1 MYGIYKPPL
10 ITSASLISIWFLIEY
25 IVDKKTRFNLKN
37 IARNK
42 KILPSDSE
50 IIQKV
55 YEEIHRCENDKDE
68 KDHLINSMN
77 SAFTLSHNNLKSV
90 FNKLNLYNSEK
101 KTIDTQHM
109 LWYPIS
115 LKYFFHIITILNLYY
130 YDTLCYRKT
139 FKYNNLV
146 YIHTLTPNNYK
157 SNKVAVIFL
166 GLGGILYPFN
176 KLFRYLLEK
185 DYKIIIPLYGPAQSN
200 LYQDYFYN
208 ETLYF
213 KTIYDYLISSNIN
226 EITIFAWS
234 LGGLLYRGLHTY
246 IMKKKIK
253 ERKNNISL
261 QIKQAFLLETLLG
274 SRGCI
279 DTYFL
284 KKRKVANTISLLD
297 SVINCDCVFKKK
309 KYYMYNRF
317 LGYLFHTVV
326 GFGTA
331 NSFNFFTN
339 VEFTE
344 KDKAGYNRYLFL
356 SDNDLIINPHL
367 DKNLITTNFNNEC
380 VYYRRGYH
388 GGWPMSKDII
398 PIMNNIVK

>member
-1 MYGIYKPPL
+1 MYGTYKPPL
-10 ITSASLISIWFLIEY
+10 ITSASLISLWFLIEY
-25 IVDKKTRFNLKN
+25 IFDRKTRFNLKN

-42 KILPSDSE
+42 KVLPSDSK

-109 LWYPIS
+109 LWYPMS

-146 YIHTLTPNNYK
+146 YIHTLTPNNYQ

-176 KLFRYLLEK
+176 KLFRYLLDK

-213 KTIYDYLISSNIN
+213 KTVYEYLIDSNIS

-246 IMKKKIK
+246 ILKQTIND
-253 ERKNNISL
+253 ERNNISL
-261 QIKQAFLLETLLG
+261 HIKQAFLLETLLG

-284 KKRKVANTISLLD
+284 KKRQVCKTISLLD
-297 SVINCDCVFKKK
+297 SVINCDCFFKKK
-309 KYYMYNRF
+309 KYYLYNRF

-339 VEFTE
+339 VEFKE
-344 KDKAGYNRYLFL
+344 KDEAEYNRYLFL

-367 DKNLITTNFNNEC
+367 DKDLITHNFNNEC

-398 PIMNNIVK
+398 PIMDNIVK